1 MSSPAGASAAPAAA
15 YTLQHLRYRPALR
28 ALNAAAGLLLRLVP
42 RLGRLERADML
53 AAARADVGA
62 LDLGGDTFVE
72 AMDRILAA
80 LRAAPLTALARV
92 VARQTLQKAISNRLR
107 LAAWRA
113 AHPEVDAVPLRAP
126 VFILGF
132 PRTGTTLLQNLLALD
147 PGQRALRFWELQTPA
162 PGHPDPAVDF
172 RQRLRVG
179 EASLAAAYFV
189 APEMAQIHA
198 VAATS
203 FEECWPLFFN
213 TFHVLNYDLQSGLAD
228 YGDWLLDQDLR
239 PAYAEYRRALQ
250 TLCHAP
256 RGPGGLGPPTE
267 RLILKCPEHLWFL
280 DALLD
285 VFPDARI
292 VWTHR
297 DPVDSVASYCSL
309 ISLNHRMLY
318 GQVDPVQVGAHIAR
332 RFESGVQ
339 RAMAVVDRRVG
350 PDQVFHVDFRALRG
364 DPLPTLRALKGW
376 LGQPHD
382 AASEARAAAWLAAE
396 RSDKPGQHLY
406 GAEMFGLDPDA
417 LRGRF
422 ASYIDRFQIPV
433 GGAGSS
439 AARLALG
446 G

>member
-1 MSSPAGASAAPAAA
+1 MFAPARAPAAQPTA
-15 YTLQHLRYRPALR
+15 YTLQHLRYRPALQV
-28 ALNAAAGLLLRLVP
+28 LNAGAAALLRVAP
-42 RLGRLERADML
+42 GLGRLDGDDII

-62 LDLGGDTFVE
+62 EDLGGLAFRE
-72 AMDRILAA
+72 AMNRVLAA
-80 LRAAPLTALARV
+80 LQAAPLTALARLV
-92 VARQTLQKAISNRLR
+92 VRQTLQKAVSNRLH

-113 AHPEVDAVPLRAP
+113 VHPEVDDVSLRAP
-126 VFILGF
+126 LFILGF

-162 PGHPDPAVDF
+162 PCHPDPAVDF
-172 RQRLRVG
+172 GRRLRVG
-179 EASLAAAYFV
+179 QASLAAAYFV

-198 VAATS
+198 ISATS
-203 FEECWPLFFN
+203 FEECWPLFSN
-213 TFHVLNYDLQSGLAD
+213 TFHVMNYDLQSGFVD
-228 YGDWLLDQDLR
+228 YGDWLLGQDLR
-239 PAYAEYRRALQ
+239 PAYAEYRRSLQ

-256 RGPGGLGPPTE
+256 RGPGGVGTATD

-285 VFPDARI
+285 VFPDARV

-318 GQVDPVQVGAHIAR
+318 GAIDPPRVGAHIAR
-332 RFESGVQ
+332 RFDEGVR
-339 RAMAVVDRRVG
+339 RAMAVVDRRLG
-350 PDQVFHVDFRALRG
+350 PDQVFHVDFRALRR
-364 DPLPTLRALKGW
+364 DPLPVVRTIKAW
-376 LGQPHD
+376 MGQPHD
-382 AASEARAAAWLAAE
+382 AAAEERAAAWLAAE

-406 GAEMFGLDPDA
+406 GAEMFGLDPEA
-417 LRGRF
+417 LRSRFSSYIERF
-422 ASYIDRFQIPV
+422 AIPTS
-433 GGAGSS
+433 GEGSS